1 MSNRLPWMLAA
12 LAVGYAGAGRAEDA
26 RRLLEELRARASRE
40 YVRAFHLAAVC
51 AALGE
56 TEEAFVWLEK
66 AYQERDITLPLLRE
80 GGHVPGTSL
89 MTLPDPLRSDPRY
102 RALLRKVGLE

>member
-1 MSNRLPWMLAA
+1 MVAA
-12 LAVGYAGAGRAEDA
+12 LAVGYAEASRTEDA
-26 RRLLEELRARASRE
+26 RRLLEELRARANRE

-66 AYQERDITLPLLRE
+66 AYEERDVTLPLLRE
-80 GGHVPGTSL
+80 GGHLPATSL
-89 MTLPDPLRSDPRY
+89 MTLPDRFRSDPRC